1 MHRRLAGVP
10 RGAAAA
16 ASLLDGLYGAKV
28 RPADRPA
35 EEGELSS
42 EHLPQLPSLFVLFFI
57 SICFSH
63 HFLYLNLWI
72 ILMKTFN
79 CLYH

>member
-1 MHRRLAGVP
+1 MHCRVSSACSSTAWAPWRARVHRRLAGVP

-35 EEGELSS
+35 EEGELSP
-42 EHLPQLPSLFVLFFI
+42 EPLPQLP
-57 SICFSH
+57 
-63 HFLYLNLWI
+63 
-72 ILMKTFN
+72 
-79 CLYH
+79 